1 MFKDISKVIFLSD
14 MDGTLLSDD
23 KTLSRR
29 NADAIKRFQ
38 SAGGTFVVATGRV
51 LQATEHYFKP
61 IGLECPVILCNGGM
75 IYDCAEK
82 QVKWSEYLP
91 EDKARKMILALIDK
105 FPIACAE
112 ICTPEGIYDVNFNEY
127 EAEHWQ
133 KGGFTA
139 VKCST
144 LEAVPSG
151 NWCKILFAMPEE
163 SIPPFAEYCKTLPDA
178 GSVEFVTSSKN
189 YHEMLPYGCTKGK
202 AMQRLKELYRK
213 DSVTVAMGDFNN
225 DLDML
230 KNADFAA
237 CPSNAIEEVKAVCHM
252 VTNSD
257 CTEGAVAEVIDH
269 ILSKGKIG

>member
-14 MDGTLLSDD
+14 MDGTLLSAD

-29 NADAIKRFQ
+29 NAEAIKRFQ

-61 IGLECPVILCNGGM
+61 IGVECPVILCNGGM

-82 QVKWSEYLP
+82 RVKWSEYLP
-91 EDKARKMILALIDK
+91 EDKARKMISALIEK
-105 FPIACAE
+105 FPVACAE

-127 EAEHWQ
+127 EAEHWV

-144 LEAVPSG
+144 LEDVPSG
-151 NWCKILFAMPEE
+151 KWCKVLFAMPEE
-163 SIPPFAEYCKTLPDA
+163 SITPFAKYCTTLPEA
-178 GSVEFVTSSKN
+178 NSVGFVTSSKN

-202 AMQRLKELYRK
+202 AMQRLRELYRK

-257 CTEGAVAEVIDH
+257 CTAGAVAEVIDH
-269 ILSKGKIG
+269 ILSEAKIG